1 MDFHR
6 SIAQDCNLY
15 RIAKVGWLALLFLA
29 ATSVFAQFLDQG
41 AITGTIHDPSG
52 AVIVGAQ
59 ITLTNTSTGLQLH
72 AVTNGSG
79 LYNFT
84 PLPIGQYKISVSAP
98 GFESITQEN
107 ITVNVQQRLGL
118 PITLKPGAVSQTVTV
133 TSAPP
138 LLQTEESSVGEVLQ
152 TSQINN
158 TPLSGRNWVYMVQLA
173 PGAAPANGSRAQTTG
188 DFDANGMRPEE
199 NDFVLDG
206 VDNNAVTADYLSFTS
221 FLVNPPPDALA
232 EFKVSTADYSAQFGH
247 SAGAVV
253 NASIKSGTN
262 QIHGDLWEYWRNSA
276 LNAKEFN
283 ALTIPTFRENLFGAT
298 LGMPLIKNKLFFFG
312 DAQANRIMAQSA
324 FTQSVPTALERQ
336 GNFSELL
343 NPALT
348 AVGRPITLYEPNS
361 GGAQLMKCNGQQN
374 VLCPGQID
382 PIAKTILNMYPLP
395 NSNNGATY
403 ANDVLNLTQPQDTF
417 QWDTR
422 VDWNIS
428 AKDQAFGRF
437 SYMNVLS
444 NRQAPLGPILDG
456 GGCNACISND
466 GSVVDYANNFVMSET
481 HIFTPTLVNQFR
493 FAYDFGHFDILQPN
507 FNTNVAATLGLGNM
521 PFGPGLT
528 DNGGL
533 PQVGVGGIAQFG
545 THAYRP
551 ELEFENEYQIFDDL
565 TKTLGKHAIDVGIEA
580 QSIRSYMLEPSL
592 SRGNYSF
599 GGTITSAPGIAN
611 TGYGV
616 ADYLAAQMGSGS
628 ISNSAPT
635 NHANWYIAGY
645 AQDNWQIT
653 QRLTLN
659 LGLRYDWFQLYKEMA
674 NRQASFYRTGTPGIG
689 TGTGVL
695 LYPAADQGKIPLAP
709 LFLQNL
715 AKDNIALQFSPNPS
729 LSNGQT
735 TNFAPRVGFDF
746 RIDSKTV
753 VRSGFGIFYQGQQA
767 AGAAL
772 DLGSNYP
779 FAFQDNFPEPTCKL
793 NDCPNVG
800 YTLEQGFAGPVA
812 QGLASFQ
819 SNPTLLG
826 QDLNLKTTYAMD
838 YNLNLER
845 EITPNIVATLGY
857 VGTAGRHLPYNWNP
871 NSAALLRRPGINL
884 QPQLPFPQFGGM
896 GFLTYGGI
904 SNYNSLQTKIE
915 KRMSRGLDFMTSYVW
930 SHSLDDAS
938 EPLGGD
944 VGYRNPNMIPIRQD
958 YSNSNWDV
966 RHRVTFNGF
975 YQLPFGVGERFMS
988 RPGLAD
994 KVLGGWAANVA
1005 FQIETGQPITVN
1017 TANTTNVSGG
1027 SAHAIQIRNPYAPGG
1042 TPDPSNPTITCATKT
1057 RTLQH
1062 WYNPCAFRNPLSG
1075 DLLSP
1080 GPGPDGSPFTPMQ
1093 GYSYPEYVT
1102 GTANAVAFLGGRTNQ
1117 IYGPGFQRTDVSLF
1131 KNFSTFREQKLQFR
1145 ADVFNILNTPPYGNP
1160 TTSND
1165 STNGGQIVGA
1175 ERIVQEYTPGA
1186 RFFQLSAKYMF

>member
-1 MDFHR
+1 MNFFR
-6 SIAQDCNLY
+6 SITNDCNLY
-15 RIAKVGWLALLFLA
+15 RFGRVGWLVLLFFA

-41 AITGTIHDPSG
+41 AITGTVRDPSG

-59 ITLTNTSTGLQLH
+59 VTLTNTNTGLQLH

-84 PLPIGQYKISVSAP
+84 PLPIGRYKISVSAP
-98 GFESITQEN
+98 GFQTVTQEN

-118 PITLKPGAVSQTVTV
+118 PFTLKPGAVNQSVTV

-138 LLQTEESSVGEVLQ
+138 LLQTEESSVGEVVQ
-152 TSQINN
+152 TQQINN

-173 PGAAPANGSRAQTTG
+173 PGAAPAHGSRAQTTG

-298 LGMPLIKNKLFFFG
+298 LGMPFIKNKLFFFG

-324 FTQSVPTALERQ
+324 FTQSVPTALMRQ

-348 AVGRPITLYEPNS
+348 AVGRAITLYEPNS

-382 PIAKTILNMYPLP
+382 PVAKTILNMYPLP
-395 NSNNGATY
+395 NSNHGAVY
-403 ANDVLNLTQPQDTF
+403 ANDVLNLTQPQNTF

-456 GGCNACISND
+456 GSCNACVSND

-507 FNTNVAATLGLGNM
+507 FNTNVAATLGLQNM
-521 PFGPGLT
+521 PFGAGFT

-533 PQVGVGGIAQFG
+533 PQVGIGGIAQFG
-545 THAYRP
+545 THGYRP

-565 TKTLGKHAIDVGIEA
+565 TKTLGKHAIDVGIET
-580 QSIRSYMLEPSL
+580 QSIRSYMLEPSA
-592 SRGNYSF
+592 SHGSYNF
-599 GGTITSAPGIAN
+599 GGTITSAPGIPN

-616 ADYLAAQMGSGS
+616 ADYLAGQMGSGS
-628 ISNSAPT
+628 ISPSAPT
-635 NHANWYIAGY
+635 NHANWYIAAY

-674 NRQASFYRTGTPGIG
+674 NRQANFYPTGAPGIA
-689 TGTGVL
+689 TGSATLV
-695 LYPAADQGKIPLAP
+695 YPAADQGKLPLSTA
-709 LFLQNL
+709 FLQNL
-715 AKDNIALQFSPNPS
+715 AADNIKLAYSSNPS

-735 TNFAPRVGFDF
+735 LNFAPRVGFDF
-746 RIDSKTV
+746 KVDSKTV
-753 VRSGFGIFYQGQQA
+753 LRSGFGIFYQGQQA

-793 NDCPNVG
+793 NNCPNVG
-800 YTLEQGFAGPVA
+800 FTLEQGFAQPVA
-812 QGLASFQ
+812 EGLAAFQ
-819 SNPTLLG
+819 KNPGLNG
-826 QDLNLKTTYAMD
+826 QDHNLKTTYAMD

-845 EITPNIVATLGY
+845 AITPNLVATMGY
-857 VGTAGRHLPYNWNP
+857 VGTAGRHIPYNWNP
-871 NSAALLRRPGINL
+871 NSTTLLRRPGINL
-884 QPQLPFPQFGGM
+884 QSQLPFPAFGGVS
-896 GFLTYGGI
+896 FLDYGGI
-904 SNYNSLQTKIE
+904 SNYNSFQTKIE
-915 KRMSRGLDFMTSYVW
+915 KRMSNGLNFMASYVW

-944 VGYRNPNMIPIRQD
+944 VGYRDPNMIPIRQD

-975 YQLPFGVGERFMS
+975 YQLPFGVGRRFMT
-988 RPGLAD
+988 RPGLTD
-994 KVLGGWAANVA
+994 KLLGGWAANVA
-1005 FQIETGQPITVN
+1005 FQIETGQPFSVGV
-1017 TANTTNVSGG
+1017 ANMTPVSGG
-1027 SAHAIQIRNPYAPGG
+1027 AKNAIMIRDPFAPGG
-1042 TPDPSNPTITCATKT
+1042 TPDPSNPSITCATKT

-1102 GTANAVAFLGGRTNQ
+1102 GTANAIAFLGGRSNQ
-1117 IYGPGFQRTDVSLF
+1117 VYGPGFQRTDVSLF
-1131 KNFSTFREQKLQFR
+1131 KNFSTFREQQLQFR

>member
-1 MDFHR
+1 MKFCR
-6 SIAQDCNLY
+6 SKAAKFGLY
-15 RIAKVGWLALLFLA
+15 RVGRVGWLVALFLIA
-29 ATSVFAQFLDQG
+29 SSVFAQFLDQG
-41 AITGTIHDPSG
+41 AITGTVHDPSG
-52 AVIVGAQ
+52 AVIVGAKV
-59 ITLTNTSTGLQLH
+59 TLTNANTGLQLH

-84 PLPIGQYKISVSAP
+84 PLPIGRYKISVSAQ

-107 ITVNVQQRLGL
+107 ITLNVQQRLGL

-138 LLQTEESSVGEVLQ
+138 LLQTEESSVGEVVQ
-152 TSQINN
+152 TQQINN

-173 PGAAPANGSRAQTTG
+173 PGAAPANGSRAQLTG

-232 EFKVSTADYSAQFGH
+232 EFKVTTADYSAQFGH

-276 LNAKEFN
+276 LNAKDFN
-283 ALTIPTFRENLFGAT
+283 AKTIPTFRENLFGAT
-298 LGMPLIKNKLFFFG
+298 LGLPFIKNKLFFFG

-324 FTQSVPTALERQ
+324 FTQAVPTALMRQ

-348 AVGRPITLYEPNS
+348 QVGRPITLYEPNS

-382 PIAKTILNMYPLP
+382 PVSEKILNMYPQP
-395 NSNNGATY
+395 NSNNGAVY
-403 ANDVLNLTQPQDTF
+403 ANDVLNLTQPQNTF

-428 AKDQAFGRF
+428 QKDQAFGRF
-437 SYMNVLS
+437 SYMNVIS

-456 GGCNACISND
+456 GSCNACISND

-481 HIFTPTLVNQFR
+481 HIFNPSLVNQFR

-507 FNTNVAATLGLGNM
+507 FNTNVAATLGLNNM
-521 PFGPGLT
+521 PFGAGFT

-533 PQVGVGGIAQFG
+533 PQVGIGGIAQFG
-545 THAYRP
+545 THGYRP
-551 ELEFENEYQIFDDL
+551 ELEFENEYQIFDDV
-565 TKTLGKHAIDVGIEA
+565 TKTLGRHAIDAGIEA
-580 QSIRSYMLEPSL
+580 QSIRSYMLEPSA
-592 SRGNYSF
+592 SHGSYNF
-599 GGTITSAPGIAN
+599 GGSLTGSPGVPN

-616 ADYLAAQMGSGS
+616 ADYLTDQMSSGS
-628 ISNSAPT
+628 ISPSSPT
-635 NHANWYIAGY
+635 NHSQWYIAGY
-645 AQDNWQIT
+645 AQDNWQVT

-659 LGLRYDWFQLYKEMA
+659 LGLRYDWFQLYKETA
-674 NRQASFYRTGTPGIG
+674 NRQANFYRTGTPGIS

-695 LYPAADQGKIPLAP
+695 LYPAADQGKIPLSPA
-709 LFLQNL
+709 FLQNL
-715 AKDNIALQFSPNPS
+715 AKDNIALQYSSNPS

-735 TNFAPRVGFDF
+735 ANFAPRVGFAF
-746 RIDSKTV
+746 KIDSKTV
-753 VRSGFGIFYQGQQA
+753 LRSGFGIFYQGQQA

-779 FAFQDNFPEPTCKL
+779 FAFQDNFPQPTCRL

-800 YTLEQGFAGPVA
+800 YTLEEGFAGPVA
-812 QGLASFQ
+812 QGLASFI
-819 SNPTLLG
+819 SAPSLNG
-826 QDLNLKTTYAMD
+826 QDHNLKTTYAMD

-845 EITPNIVATLGY
+845 AITPNLVATMGY
-857 VGTAGRHLPYNWNP
+857 VGTAGRHIPYNWDP
-871 NSAALLRRPGINL
+871 NSTAVLLHPGVST
-884 QPQLPFPQFGGM
+884 QKYLPFPQFGGVS
-896 GFLTYGGI
+896 FLTYGGI

-915 KRMSRGLDFMTSYVW
+915 KRMSSGLDFMATYVW

-944 VGYRNPNMIPIRQD
+944 VGYRDPNLIPVRQD

-966 RHRVTFNGF
+966 RQRVTFNGF
-975 YQLPFGVGERFMS
+975 YELPFGVGQRFMN
-988 RPGLAD
+988 RPGLTD

-1005 FQIETGQPITVN
+1005 FQIESGQPFTVN
-1017 TANTTNVSGG
+1017 TANTVNVSGG
-1027 SAHAIQIRNPYAPGG
+1027 SAHAIVIRNPFAPGG

-1062 WYNPCAFRNPLSG
+1062 WYNPCAFRNPLPG
-1075 DLLSP
+1075 DLVSP

-1102 GTANAVAFLGGRTNQ
+1102 GTANAEAFLGGRTNQ
-1117 IYGPGFQRTDVSLF
+1117 VYGPGFQRTDVSLF

-1175 ERIVQEYTPGA
+1175 ERIVQQYTPGA